1 MGFLINFYFHVL
13 IFLCTKCA
21 NLEII
26 QFHFMVTCQIALT
39 VKNSEKLED
48 TLNE

>member
-1 MGFLINFYFHVL
+1 MGFLIIFYFHVL
-13 IFLCTKCA
+13 IFVCTKCA

-26 QFHFMVTCQIALT
+26 QFHFMVKFQIALT
-39 VKNSEKLED
+39 VKSSEKLED